1 MSIKISTLQTFVA
14 VAECGKLTDAAERL
28 HRTPLDDA
36 LSAARSAQ
44 SSWARTGLGA
54 RLAFLAGKQLS
65 REEETAIRQLLAP
78 EALTGSCTGLPA
90 GFVIQKPSV
99 FRTRQRD

>member
-1 MSIKISTLQTFVA
+1 MDPLIK
-14 VAECGKLTDAAERL
+14 
-28 HRTPLDDA
+28 
-36 LSAARSAQ
+36 SAALTAAAKLIGTTRQAHFSDVIAEVE
-44 SSWARTGLGA
+44 T
-54 RLAFLAGKQLS
+54 LAGRQLS